1 MGNTLTNTAIE
12 ALAAGGEIRDD
23 RVPGLSVR
31 AHKDGKSFL
40 LYYRTKTGIQ
50 RRPKVGDCALMSLS
64 DARGIAKSMLL
75 QVAAGGDPVAERAS
89 ARAEPDLGAL
99 WERCERDYYNRGR
112 SWDADAKRIYHLH
125 ISPRLGKVRVRSLR
139 YDDVAD
145 LHASLRTTPFVANRV
160 IAVLSKMLN
169 LAERWGWRDTGSNP
183 CQNVERYR
191 EASRRR
197 YASPEEIK
205 AIGSA
210 LDAMS
215 MVAENLSGVAFL
227 YLLMF
232 SGARPSEIGRA
243 SPAMLE
249 RVERDGQVFG
259 VLRLAQAKTGP
270 RDVFLPP
277 QAMRVLDRLPAGR
290 LSLAGRTTVPR
301 KLWLKVREAAGC
313 DDLWA
318 RDLRRTFAT
327 VALSGGMAIGTV
339 AELLG
344 HKSVQ
349 TTKIYA
355 KLMEDPA
362 HEAAAVVAGRMER
375 LLGGGNANGRD
386 RSGGPDPIGLHEPT
400 GN

>member
-1 MGNTLTNTAIE
+1 MSSQPRDPRVTLTNTAID
-12 ALAAGGEIRDD
+12 ALQPGGELKDD
-23 RVPGLSVR
+23 RIPGLSVR
-31 AHKDGKSFL
+31 AHRGSKSFL

-50 RRPKVGDCALMSLS
+50 RRPKIGDCDLVSLS
-64 DARGIAKSMLL
+64 AARDIARTMLL
-75 QVAAGGDPVAERAS
+75 RVAAGGDPVAERQA
-89 ARAEPDLGAL
+89 ARAEPTLDAL

-112 SWDADAKRIYHLH
+112 SWDGDAKRIYRAY
-125 ISPRLGKVRVRSLR
+125 IAPRLGKIRARSLT

-145 LHASLRTTPFVANRV
+145 LHAALRAKPVLANRV

-169 LAERWGWRDTGSNP
+169 LAERWRWRDTGSNP

-197 YASPEEIK
+197 YATPDEIK
-205 AIGSA
+205 AIGGA
-210 LDAMS
+210 LDALA
-215 MVAENLSGVAFL
+215 VDPANTAGVAFL

-243 SPAMLE
+243 TPAMLE

-259 VLRLAQAKTGP
+259 VLRLAQGKTGP

-277 QAMRVLDRLPAGR
+277 QAIKVLDRLPEKRTA
-290 LSLAGRTTVPR
+290 LAGRTTVPR
-301 KLWLKVREAAGC
+301 DLWLKVRAAAGC

-362 HEAAAVVAGRMER
+362 HAAAATVADRMDQMLGR
-375 LLGGGNANGRD
+375 
-386 RSGGPDPIGLHEPT
+386 GPSREPQA
-400 GN
+400 G